1 MEADRFSGVVSRASG
16 IGLGSGIPTRDARHR
31 RYRPVRSHV
40 PRHLTPSLAFPSLI
54 ALLLGLAWAGP
65 ARAEKDLTVKLPTAG
80 DYQVWL
86 EAETAS
92 GPQAQAPERVTGDR
106 ASLPLP
112 APPTGLKEWRLLALD
127 EKSGYAA
134 AQTLPA
140 KDTPVQAGFTAADFN
155 RVHRVRVQVT
165 GAGEKPVAGASV
177 TLTDARG
184 STISRV
190 IDAGAAGVAEFTDLP
205 SGAARLTVTPTGGK
219 SMSKDVDIILPRGET
234 TQQIAVPLPE
244 VTAVVVPPAIAT
256 PAATEGK
263 SGEGKP
269 TPE

>member
-1 MEADRFSGVVSRASG
+1 MAADRFSVVVSRASG
-16 IGLGSGIPTRDARHR
+16 IGFGSGIPMRDARQR
-31 RYRPVRSHV
+31 RYRPVRSPV
-40 PRHLTPSLAFPSLI
+40 PRHLAPSLAFPSLI

-134 AQTLPA
+134 AQTLP
-140 KDTPVQAGFTAADFN
+140 
-155 RVHRVRVQVT
+155 
-165 GAGEKPVAGASV
+165 
-177 TLTDARG
+177 
-184 STISRV
+184 
-190 IDAGAAGVAEFTDLP
+190 
-205 SGAARLTVTPTGGK
+205 
-219 SMSKDVDIILPRGET
+219 
-234 TQQIAVPLPE
+234 
-244 VTAVVVPPAIAT
+244 
-256 PAATEGK
+256 
-263 SGEGKP
+263 
-269 TPE
+269 